1 VVGFE
6 GKGTTMTYRE
16 WVREGEA
23 ELAATAPM
31 TADEWVALQG
41 AMAAET
47 PEEPEQDDLTPAG
60 KPKAQISQATDGNI
74 FVVGGT
80 AGRGLRRTGH
90 TPEEVERFYRA
101 IQATGSYAEALRTVM
116 DWADFV

>member
-1 VVGFE
+1 
-6 GKGTTMTYRE
+6 MTHRE
-16 WVREGEA
+16 WIREGEA

-31 TADEWVALQG
+31 TSEEWVRLQG
-41 AMAAET
+41 EMAAET
-47 PEEPEQDDLTPAG
+47 PEEREQDDLTPAG
-60 KPKAQISQATDGNI
+60 KPKAQIPSEIDGNI
-74 FVVGGT
+74 FVIGGT

-101 IQATGSYAEALRTVM
+101 IKSTGSYDEALRTVM